1 MSITSEVVSRAF
13 ALVAASNEAIREDAA
28 GRDLEA
34 WRGRQLARCGFLGA
48 GAAAVPVLGYGTIPA
63 ELAVLMRWM
72 HRAAIGVGWIK
83 NGVVAEEDF
92 KNILA
97 VWVGRAELN
106 EEFGTYVATRALAH
120 RGLAAG
126 APIVHL
132 MAKGFA
138 LSLERVAA
146 GTLGPGLSQAI
157 AAQLA
162 SSVGSKLTTR
172 WMPLVSAGVGA
183 ATNVWI
189 VKGILDA
196 AEHYYDFM
204 ATHAPPE
211 PAAAIPARRRGPR
224 ASVGAIR
231 QDALVELAEIE
242 RDRERL

>member
-1 MSITSEVVSRAF
+1 MSITSDVASRAF
-13 ALVAASNEAIREDAA
+13 ALVAASNEAVRRDAV

-48 GAAAVPVLGYGTIPA
+48 GAGAVPILGYGTIPA

-83 NGVVAEEDF
+83 NGTIAEEDF

-97 VWVGRAELN
+97 VWVGRAELS
-106 EEFGTYVATRALAH
+106 EEFGTYIATRALAH
-120 RGLAAG
+120 RKLALG

-146 GTLGPGLSQAI
+146 GALGPGLSQAI

-189 VKGILDA
+189 VKGVLDA

-211 PAAAIPARRRGPR
+211 PGTALPDRRPSLPAQSAPSGKMP
-224 ASVGAIR
+224 S
-231 QDALVELAEIE
+231 
-242 RDRERL
+242 